1 MIHTMC
7 MLCCVPNVLAR
18 LLGTHCMWYTL
29 YVVHMVHIVLGTHCM
44 WYTLYLVHI
53 VLGTHCMWWYTLY
66 LVHIVCARL
75 TVVAV
80 GLIRR
85 SMCMIHT
92 IEYVVLC
99 A

>member
-7 MLCCVPNVLAR
+7 MLCCVPNVLRA
-18 LLGTHCMWYTL
+18 
-29 YVVHMVHIVLGTHCM
+29 
-44 WYTLYLVHI
+44 
-53 VLGTHCMWWYTLY
+53 Y
-66 LVHIVCARL
+66 LVHIVCARP

-80 GLIRR
+80 VLIRR

-92 IEYVVLC
+92 IVYVVLC